1 LNDLVTVIPVRGGSK
16 GILRKNLQLVNK
28 KSLVERAVIS
38 ALKVPNN
45 RVIVSSEDNEILES
59 IKKYE
64 VEMIKRSEKNSKD
77 NSTSED
83 VVLEVLSAIQFS
95 LGIVTLLQATNPFT
109 DVNAWIES
117 IKYLEINDNIDSIF
131 SAVDK
136 NLYMWG
142 EKNKWTPIGHNK
154 NIRIPRQ
161 LNDRTVVETGS
172 YYLFKT
178 KKFLVEK
185 TRFCGNTEPYIN
197 NIWSS
202 FDIDTVEDLIFCQKV
217 GKIYDDLNI

>member
-28 KSLVERAVIS
+28 KSLVERAVLS

-45 RVIVSSEDNEILES
+45 RVIVSSDDNEILES
-59 IKKYE
+59 
-64 VEMIKRSEKNSKD
+64 IKRSEKNSKD

-83 VVLEVLSAIQFS
+83 VLLEVLSAIQFS

-136 NLYMWG
+136 NLYVWG

-202 FDIDTVEDLIFCQKV
+202 FDIDTIEDLIFCQKV